1 MGPRTVNVACA
12 GTCGGSK
19 HSTIS
24 AISSSR
30 GRVVGQWIGSSHIL
44 GSAFFAE
51 GVPVHVESLRM
62 VLKNLR
68 ATDLRGLFLL
78 RRLDRRNLPGLLA
91 NHCLAGIHDLSLS
104 HCPMMEWRGSSSGP
118 GCPVCKL
125 WSPAWASA
133 IACRRSA
140 RKTVIVLDFPRRGR
154 RWRAIV
160 HCHRR
165 TFDALEAG
173 WVATMR
179 ASIVAFM
186 FALCVL
192 VGALQVD
199 AQAQDAQQTPA
210 IDTQADIAEQ
220 LVVQVRQ

>member
-1 MGPRTVNVACA
+1 
-12 GTCGGSK
+12 
-19 HSTIS
+19 
-24 AISSSR
+24 
-30 GRVVGQWIGSSHIL
+30 
-44 GSAFFAE
+44 
-51 GVPVHVESLRM
+51 
-62 VLKNLR
+62 
-68 ATDLRGLFLL
+68 
-78 RRLDRRNLPGLLA
+78 
-91 NHCLAGIHDLSLS
+91 
-104 HCPMMEWRGSSSGP
+104 MMEWRGSSSGP

-125 WSPAWASA
+125 WSPAWP
-133 IACRRSA
+133 RRSHAGIGTQDRNRA
-140 RKTVIVLDFPRRGR
+140 RLSTRER

-165 TFDALEAG
+165 TFDALGAG

-192 VGALQVD
+192 VGAPQVD